1 MRFFLSL
8 VVLSLALKCAA
19 QDTVLVRS
27 YGGPHFEQANDI
39 IRCSAGGY
47 AVVGTTGSNETGNT
61 DIFMARFDDDLNCI
75 WSNNYGGS
83 DVEWGL
89 SLVEDW
95 SGNLLAV
102 GYTLS
107 SGAGSYDALVLK
119 VDAEGDFMWQQT
131 FGGDDW
137 DFGKKIIAHPQGGF
151 LVALNT
157 YNGELGGQDGQL
169 LHIDG
174 QGMALNEWYIGGSEQ
189 DGIHDLIAL
198 EDGWVACGFQTVD
211 QVMKAAVWRFD
222 LGGNVMWSRLT
233 EDTLANDRETLS
245 MTTDG
250 TFLYLT
256 GPVYTDGVIHSFEQ
270 QLRLDNGVNYEVVEL
285 NSFDMEYF
293 DCVHYNGEIVFAGS
307 KSLSGIEIGRVTRK
321 RNDTFFTGA
330 FEFTGQHRS
339 RFLNAVWSEQGL
351 ILCGSFQPTS
361 SQNWQALLVKYSSP
375 YLNEVSAEP
384 ELIPCFTVG
393 VLEEEAMDPGEMGQ
407 LLNLLGQ
414 PVTADFRW
422 GSMPQELAL
431 SSGLYFFRSASS
443 GKVVKQLRID

>member
-137 DFGKKIIAHPQGGF
+137 DFGKKIIAHPHGGF
-151 LVALNT
+151 
-157 YNGELGGQDGQL
+157 
-169 LHIDG
+169 
-174 QGMALNEWYIGGSEQ
+174 
-189 DGIHDLIAL
+189 
-198 EDGWVACGFQTVD
+198 
-211 QVMKAAVWRFD
+211 
-222 LGGNVMWSRLT
+222 
-233 EDTLANDRETLS
+233 
-245 MTTDG
+245 
-250 TFLYLT
+250 
-256 GPVYTDGVIHSFEQ
+256 
-270 QLRLDNGVNYEVVEL
+270 
-285 NSFDMEYF
+285 
-293 DCVHYNGEIVFAGS
+293 
-307 KSLSGIEIGRVTRK
+307 
-321 RNDTFFTGA
+321 
-330 FEFTGQHRS
+330 
-339 RFLNAVWSEQGL
+339 
-351 ILCGSFQPTS
+351 
-361 SQNWQALLVKYSSP
+361 
-375 YLNEVSAEP
+375 
-384 ELIPCFTVG
+384 
-393 VLEEEAMDPGEMGQ
+393 
-407 LLNLLGQ
+407 
-414 PVTADFRW
+414 
-422 GSMPQELAL
+422 
-431 SSGLYFFRSASS
+431 
-443 GKVVKQLRID
+443 